1 MPRSR
6 EIPLALRDQAVGLA
20 RTGKTYREIA
30 TILNIHYSTVY
41 YVIRKYKD
49 TGSTINHPRKGRP
62 KSISLRASGQI
73 KSIMKR
79 NRTVGLR
86 GITEMFN
93 VGKDVSVSEKTVSRC
108 LHNQGFYARRPCKK
122 LWVSNRNRLKRLA
135 YYKIHKAWKIHDWKS
150 IIFSD
155 ESKFNLFHSNGRIK
169 VWRQSHER
177 YLPECTQKTIQ
188 GFGGLS
194 CFGDVL
200 PMTKWVH

>member
-1 MPRSR
+1 MRCKLNQHFHFNVLDIFYIMPRSR

-108 LHNQGFYARRPCKK
+108 LHNQGFYARRPCK
-122 LWVSNRNRLKRLA
+122 N
-135 YYKIHKAWKIHDWKS
+135 
-150 IIFSD
+150 
-155 ESKFNLFHSNGRIK
+155 
-169 VWRQSHER
+169 
-177 YLPECTQKTIQ
+177 
-188 GFGGLS
+188 FGYQTEIGS
-194 CFGDVL
+194 RG
-200 PMTKWVH
+200 